1 MVPSLAFTLFLSAFL
16 LFCCQPM
23 VGKMMLPLLGG
34 AASVWTACVLFFQGM
49 LLAGYLYAHGLAK
62 LKSVRAQMA
71 VHLGLLAVVFAF
83 LPIRL
88 SDAGQ
93 TNVGDGPVAWVLLEL
108 LRSVAVPFFAIS
120 TTAPLLQSWF
130 SRSPHTG
137 GRDPY
142 FLYAASNAG
151 SLLALLLYPFAIEP
165 TLGVNAQ
172 SGWWSVGFAV
182 LVGAFV
188 LLAAAFWRLPAREE
202 VAEAAPAPAMTMRL
216 YWLAAAFVPSALLL
230 AATSHLQVN
239 LATVPFLW
247 TMPLAVY
254 LLTFVLAFG
263 SRFGMSSERVTRM
276 APAPLLLL
284 IPIFAAG
291 SVLRTGQYL
300 GLLSGHLALLFI
312 GSLLC
317 HSALAERRPHPS
329 RLTEYYAWIAL
340 GGVLGGVFAAIV
352 APRLFSTILEY
363 PLLAASLGF
372 FRKRLVANRTHWDW
386 LFPVLLV
393 AGLPLVWLVGRR
405 LGVVIKAEDA
415 SLIAAS
421 LLFIIAAFLLH
432 RWRTTFALA
441 TGALILFYALAI
453 KPLDEIGEPL
463 HVARN
468 FFGVKKVLFEVNSN
482 MRKLLHGD
490 TMHGLEG
497 MDLARRGKPLSYY
510 FPNGPLG
517 NVLEMMKDR
526 PNQHIGVVGL
536 GSGTI
541 AAYTQPNR
549 RITFFEIDPQVE
561 HIARNYFTFLPRCG
575 ALCDVVPGDGR
586 LSIQRAPDGEF
597 DLLILDAF
605 NSDAIPAH
613 LVSREAVAMY
623 RTKLK
628 PNGAILFHTS
638 NRYLRI
644 EKLVAALAADAKMP
658 ALERDDDDE
667 KELGK
672 SRSTYI
678 ALATQWETITPL
690 AAQGAWSP
698 LIPPGGFSPWT
709 DDYSNLLG
717 ILRMRLLGN

>member
-1 MVPSLAFTLFLSAFL
+1 
-16 LFCCQPM
+16 M

-34 AASVWTACVLFFQGM
+34 AASVWTACMLFFQGM
-49 LLAGYLYAHGLAK
+49 LLAGYLYAHGLSK
-62 LKSVRAQMA
+62 LKSVRAQLA
-71 VHLGLLAVVFAF
+71 VHLGLLAVVFLF

-88 SDAGQ
+88 SAAGQ
-93 TNVGDGPVAWVLLEL
+93 TNVGEAPVSWVLLEL
-108 LRSVAVPFFAIS
+108 LRSVAAPFFAIS

-130 SRSPHTG
+130 SRSRHAG
-137 GRDPY
+137 GKDPY

-151 SLLALLLYPFAIEP
+151 SLLALLVYPFAIEP
-165 TLGVNAQ
+165 NLGVTAQ
-172 SGWWSVGFAV
+172 SGWWSLGYAA
-182 LVGAFV
+182 LVSAFV

-202 VAEAAPAPAMTMRL
+202 IAEIIAPAPATTMRL

-230 AATSHLQVN
+230 AVTSHLQVN

-254 LLTFVLAFG
+254 LLTFILAFG
-263 SRFGMSSERVTRM
+263 SRFGLSWDRVTRM

-284 IPIFAAG
+284 LPIFAAG
-291 SVLRTGQYL
+291 PVMRTGQYL
-300 GLLSGHLALLFI
+300 ALLSGHLALLFL
-312 GSLLC
+312 GALLC
-317 HSALAERRPHPS
+317 HTALAERRPHPS

-363 PLLAASLGF
+363 PLLAASLAF
-372 FRKRLVANRTHWDW
+372 FRKRSSLERTHWDW
-386 LFPVLLV
+386 MFPALLV
-393 AGLPLVWLVGRR
+393 VSLPLAWFVCRR
-405 LGVVIKAEDA
+405 LGIEIRMENAG
-415 SLIAAS
+415 LIVGS

-441 TGALILFYALAI
+441 TAALIMFYALALQ
-453 KPLDEIGEPL
+453 PLNEIGERL

-482 MRKLLHGD
+482 LRKLLHGD

-497 MDLARRGKPLSYY
+497 RDPARQGKPLSYY
-510 FPNGPLG
+510 FPSGPLG
-517 NVLEMMKDR
+517 NVMEMMKNR

-536 GSGTI
+536 GSGTV

-561 HIARNYFTFLPRCG
+561 HIARSYFTYLPRCG

-613 LVSREAVAMY
+613 LVSREALAIY

-628 PNGAILFHTS
+628 PNGAILFHVS

-644 EKLVAALAADAKMP
+644 EKLVAALAADAKIP
-658 ALERDDDDE
+658 ALERNDNDE

-678 ALATQWETITPL
+678 ALATQWESITPL
-690 AAQGAWSP
+690 AVQGEWLP
-698 LIPPGGFSPWT
+698 LLPPSEFSPWT

-717 ILRMRLLGN
+717 ILRLRSLGN